1 MIASDR
7 LELDQSVAKQITRER
22 WTWRFSYVAVMGF
35 GVLLTGLA
43 WRRAPGLISIAL
55 ALLIFLLGAWA
66 VRPLAALH
74 MTLFFTL
81 VGDSVTAPWYPMA
94 KNFSSGES
102 VLYLAERLTFSPMD
116 LTLGFAMVCLLLRRL
131 AVQSPLV
138 TGPLLRP
145 LLVFSGF
152 VVLGF
157 MYGIANGG
165 DLRVAIFE
173 VRPLIYLPII
183 YMLASNLCT
192 TAGQYRRLMWT
203 AMGAIFCNALLS
215 LNKYLRL
222 TDDAKSSLESLGEHG
237 SAVGMNALFILLIAC
252 CVFAG
257 CASRSRFVLVLMSL
271 PVVWVY
277 FLSNR
282 RAAFVG
288 LLAGMVV
295 LSVAL
300 FWRQPRTFFKF
311 VPVAAVVLLAYLGV
325 FWNSKSAA
333 GFPAQ
338 AVKSV
343 ISPGTLSARDQSS
356 DLYRQIENNNL
367 NYTIRQTKVFG
378 VGFGNPFFQP
388 YPLPNLGPGFEF
400 RNYIPHNAILW
411 IWLQTGFL
419 GFVSMLYMI
428 ARALMVGASKIRQ
441 LRDGPDVV
449 VVVTAAT
456 FIAMLSVFTYVDIAW
471 DARNMALLGVA
482 MATCANFPIAEGRR
496 TAAGRAVKV
505 A

>member
-1 MIASDR
+1 MIAGHQ
-7 LELDQSVAKQITRER
+7 LELDQSVAKQVARER
-22 WTWRFSYVAVMGF
+22 WTWRFGYVAVMGF
-35 GVLLTGLA
+35 GLLLAGLA
-43 WRRAPGLISIAL
+43 WRRAPGMISIAL
-55 ALLIFLLGAWA
+55 ALLVFLLATWA

-74 MTLFFTL
+74 LTVFFAL
-81 VGDSVTAPWYPMA
+81 VGDSVAAPWYPMA

-102 VLYLAERLTFSPMD
+102 VLYVAERLTFSPMD
-116 LTLGFAMVCLLLRRL
+116 LTLGFAVVCLLLRRV

-152 VVLGF
+152 VALGF
-157 MYGIANGG
+157 VYGIGSGG
-165 DLRVAIFE
+165 DVRVAIFE
-173 VRPLIYLPII
+173 VRPLVYLPIV
-183 YMLASNLCT
+183 YMLVSNFCT
-192 TAGQYRRLMWT
+192 TAGHYRRLLWT
-203 AMGAIFCNALLS
+203 ATGAILCNALLS
-215 LNKYLRL
+215 LDHYFRL
-222 TDDAKSSLESLGEHG
+222 SYDAKSSLESLGEHG
-237 SAVGMNALFILLIAC
+237 SAVGMDTLFILLTASC
-252 CVFAG
+252 LFKG
-257 CASRSRFVLVLMSL
+257 CTSRSRFVLILMTL
-271 PVVWVY
+271 PVGWVY

-282 RAAFVG
+282 RAAVVG
-288 LLAGMVV
+288 LVAGVVV

-300 FWRQPRTFFKF
+300 FWRQPRTFMKF
-311 VPVAAVVLLAYLGV
+311 VPVLAILVIAYLGV
-325 FWNSKSAA
+325 FWNSESAA

-367 NYTIRQTKVFG
+367 NFTIRQTKVFG
-378 VGFGNPFFQP
+378 VGFGNPFYQP
-388 YPLPNLGPGFEF
+388 YPLPNLGANFEF

-419 GFVSMLYMI
+419 GFVSMLYML
-428 ARALMVGASKIRQ
+428 ARALMVGVSKIRL

-471 DARNMALLGVA
+471 DARNMTLLGMA
-482 MATCANFPIAEGRR
+482 MATCANFPIGEGRR
-496 TAAGRAVKV
+496 TAAGRPLKAE
-505 A
+505 

>member
-7 LELDQSVAKQITRER
+7 LELDQSVARQVARER
-22 WTWRFSYVAVMGF
+22 WTWRFGYVAVMGF

-55 ALLIFLLGAWA
+55 ALLVFLLGAWA

-74 MTLFFTL
+74 LTVFFAL

-116 LTLGFAMVCLLLRRL
+116 LTLGFAMVCLLLRRV

-157 MYGIANGG
+157 VYGIASGG
-165 DLRVAIFE
+165 DVRVAIFE
-173 VRPLIYLPII
+173 VRPLVYLPII
-183 YMLASNLCT
+183 YMLASNFCT
-192 TAGQYRRLMWT
+192 TAGQYRRLLWT

-215 LNKYLRL
+215 LNYYLRL

-252 CVFAG
+252 CVFTG

-311 VPVAAVVLLAYLGV
+311 VPVAAVVAARLSRSLLELQVRRGVPRPSRQVGDLPGHVERQGPELGPLSADREQQPQLHDPSDEGIRRRFRKSLLPAV
-325 FWNSKSAA
+325 SAA
-333 GFPAQ
+333 ELGSQLRVPQLHPAQ
-338 AVKSV
+338 RVSCGSGCRRASWASSRCCTC
-343 ISPGTLSARDQSS
+343 SP
-356 DLYRQIENNNL
+356 E
-367 NYTIRQTKVFG
+367 
-378 VGFGNPFFQP
+378 P
-388 YPLPNLGPGFEF
+388 
-400 RNYIPHNAILW
+400 
-411 IWLQTGFL
+411 
-419 GFVSMLYMI
+419 
-428 ARALMVGASKIRQ
+428 
-441 LRDGPDVV
+441 
-449 VVVTAAT
+449 
-456 FIAMLSVFTYVDIAW
+456 
-471 DARNMALLGVA
+471 
-482 MATCANFPIAEGRR
+482 
-496 TAAGRAVKV
+496 
-505 A
+505 